1 MEINITQKENK
12 KFEEDMINVNIEFS
26 SNININDFKEYIE
39 KYNKQELL
47 GRVNN
52 ELVQI
57 NYKDVIIFYSDK
69 KNNYC
74 KTKAGEYIVKD
85 KLYNIETYSND
96 FVRISKS
103 RIVNIR
109 HINSFNIG
117 EIGKIIVE
125 LDDGTREVIS
135 RRKVKDVLNYL
146 GERGN

>member
-74 KTKAGEYIVKD
+74 KTKVGEYIVKD
-85 KLYNIETYSND
+85 KLYNIENYSND
-96 FVRISKS
+96 FIRISKS
-103 RIVNIR
+103 CIVNIR

-117 EIGKIIVE
+117 ETGKIIVE